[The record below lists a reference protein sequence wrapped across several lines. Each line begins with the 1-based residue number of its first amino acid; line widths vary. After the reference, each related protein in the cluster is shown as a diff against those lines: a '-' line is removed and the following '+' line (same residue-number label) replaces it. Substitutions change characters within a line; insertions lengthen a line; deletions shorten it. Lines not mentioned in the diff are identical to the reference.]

1 LYCNASESSR
11 AARIFQERG
20 QLCRATFFEPFGG
33 QSFRNRFEDE
43 DESGTT
49 PTMATGL
56 FNHKIQIYFDF
67 VM

>member
-1 LYCNASESSR
+1 VRDYGGR
-11 AARIFQERG
+11 ALFVFFRLHSISARQVAVE
-20 QLCRATFFEPFGG
+20 LCQG
-33 QSFRNRFEDE
+33 FRNRFEDE

-56 FNHKIQIYFDF
+56 FNHKIRIYFDF